1 MNAYCNR
8 GNYEHRISFYIV
20 VVNDRF
26 YHGLA
31 KDNEELM
38 CPLAPVLSL
47 TFKLALN
54 SVEDSTPLKSVLV
67 LLRQVNVRPGRAAD
81 RECLPLHSELGRS
94 YRFEIDLGL
103 D

>member
-1 MNAYCNR
+1 M
-8 GNYEHRISFYIV
+8 

-31 KDNEELM
+31 KDNEGLM
-38 CPLAPVLSL
+38 CPLAPVLILL
-47 TFKLALN
+47 TYKLALN
-54 SVEDSTPLKSVLV
+54 SVEDSTPLKSVSV
-67 LLRQVNVRPGRAAD
+67 VLRQVYVRPSRAAD

-94 YRFEIDLGL
+94 YRFEIDLSL